1 MKSVQLKDVQQYKDS
16 DQWLYEEVSATLLIC
31 FPLQERQKNNNT
43 EVCQSSNYLHT
54 ETEAMKIK
62 KFDDTNI
69 ENPVNNARNQKDI
82 LQNNDLYSIC
92 LFLHIQLVK
101 G

>member
-1 MKSVQLKDVQQYKDS
+1 
-16 DQWLYEEVSATLLIC
+16 
-31 FPLQERQKNNNT
+31 
-43 EVCQSSNYLHT
+43 
-54 ETEAMKIK
+54 MKIK

-69 ENPVNNARNQKDI
+69 ENPVNNARNLKDI